1 MHEYALADAVVR
13 AALRAATDGGLGSVT
28 SVHVRVGELQQIKRD
43 LFEFA
48 LAQCRPEDEPRL
60 AETTFHVTVDPAQL
74 TCRACAHVFS
84 MGDVTGGSSA
94 DDLEAVH
101 FVPELAHAFFACPG
115 CGSPDFEVTAGRGVS
130 IASIEGLEGEGDA

>member
-13 AALRAATDGGLGSVT
+13 AALRAADDGGLVAIT
-28 SVHVRVGELQQIKRD
+28 SVHVRVGELQQIKRE

-48 LAQCRPEDEPRL
+48 LGECRPDDESRL
-60 AETTFHVTVDPAQL
+60 ADTTFQVTVEPALL
-74 TCRACAHVFS
+74 TCRVCAHAFA
-84 MGDVTGGSSA
+84 MGDVTGGSSP

-115 CGSPDFEVTAGRGVS
+115 CGSPDFEVTEGRGVS
-130 IASIEGLEGEGDA
+130 LASIEGLEA